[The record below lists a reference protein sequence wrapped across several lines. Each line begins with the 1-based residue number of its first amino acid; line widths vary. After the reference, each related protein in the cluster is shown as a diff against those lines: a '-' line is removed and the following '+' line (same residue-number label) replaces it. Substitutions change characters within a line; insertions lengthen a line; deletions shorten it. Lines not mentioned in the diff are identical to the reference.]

1 MENNNWRPAQGE
13 TPSMEVPS
21 SDWRSQLQPEARQRI
36 VNKIMDTLRRH
47 LPVAAP
53 EGMTELKKIAVRFE
67 EKIYAAAVNQ
77 SDYLRKISL
86 KMLSMETKTQQNTP
100 MNSQPGV
107 NQNSTDTGSIAIPP
121 QVNSQG
127 QSLPQIPLVG
137 PPSGRQ
143 QHLPQNLQ
151 NNTPASMQ
159 GSSSLSASPSITGLT
174 QSTITNFGHTSNMQN
189 MPGISHSSVNNS
201 LAQGTT
207 TDIYANAQRHMQ
219 GRQQQQ
225 SQNPL
230 IYQNQLQPQ
239 LMKNIHNNALLQP
252 SMHQQ
257 QQQQSLLQTN
267 QLQTSQQSTMQM
279 PSGLTSG
286 QSSIQQPPATSIQ
299 SASQPALQQNQLN
312 AIQQSVSPL
321 LPQHVHFARQSQQ
334 PQSSLHQQTNLQ
346 TQQQQ
351 QQQQQQQ
358 LIGQQANMSN
368 IQQNQLLGQQNS
380 IVDIKQQQQRLPVQA
395 NNLINMQQSQQL
407 LNQQSLSLHQQQL
420 GQQTNMQGL
429 QQQQQPQSQQQLI
442 GSLQNISNMQSHQR
456 SMQLLQQSKNMS
468 QTQQQLQQPSISLL
482 QPQGQQS
489 HHMSSQQHLMS
500 QFQSQ
505 GPLQQPLAMQQQSNS
520 MQRDIQQRIPS
531 GTLLQPQSA
540 MEQQKQFMQSQR
552 GIPEVS
558 SSTSMDSTAQTGH
571 NGADWQEEIY
581 QKIQAMKE
589 AHLAELQEFHQKI
602 SQRYQQSEMMPH
614 AKQSGNFEKLKS
626 FKVLLERVLA
636 FLQISKN
643 SITIGLK
650 EKLPTYEK
658 QIIGLL
664 NTNNKQKIMPLPL
677 QGQQQPHLPGG
688 LAQSTPQHQPSQVPQ
703 VQQHENLG
711 NQVHQMNMT
720 GSITSMQSAVTSGMQ
735 HGSMTLTSLVAP
747 ATQQNATNSVQ
758 SAPDLD
764 PVQVN
769 SFGSL
774 QQGTMGSLQ
783 QSGVGPLPNSV
794 GASQQT
800 NLNNLSQSSL
810 SSLQPNGTSVQN
822 SNVLQ
827 QQHLKTQQ
835 KEHLLQNQQ
844 QLKQQLQ
851 QRQIQQQMLQ
861 HQQRQQLQQPLQQQ
875 VHLQQKQQQPSQ
887 LPVHQMSQ
895 LHPMNE
901 LNELKARQ
909 GSSINPGIYQQTF
922 TGVQRPNYYPQ
933 QLKPG
938 ASFPISSPQS
948 LQASSPQIS
957 HHSSPQIEHALLP
970 THAKPGTPMQS
981 TGSPF
986 VVPSPSP
993 STPIAPSP
1001 IQGDS
1006 EKLLSA
1012 AVSLPTTGQT
1022 TNQQAASATLQSQ
1035 SISVATPGI
1044 SASPL
1049 LAEFPSQEGNLTNA
1063 TSRVGASERPLER
1076 LIKAVQSLSPT
1087 ALSSAVSD
1095 ISSVVSMID
1104 RIAGSAPGNGS
1115 RAAVGED
1122 LVAMTKCRMQA
1133 RNFMSQDGGTTT
1145 KKMKRHTS
1153 AMPLNN
1159 VSSAGSV
1166 NDNFMKFGSLDSSE
1180 LESTATSHVKRR
1192 KLEVNHALQE
1202 EIRVINQQLIDT
1214 VVSICDE
1221 DSDSAAAAAAA
1232 SSEGVGE
1239 GTIIECSFNAVAFSP
1254 SLKAHFAS
1262 MHMCPIAPL
1271 RLLVPSNYPKCSP
1284 LLVDKIPIEPSKEFE
1299 DLSIKA
1305 KSRFSIS
1312 LRGLSQPMS
1321 LGEMAGTW
1329 DTCARKVIVEYV
1341 QQTGGGSFSSTYGA
1355 WENCVGA

>member
-1 MENNNWRPAQGE
+1 
-13 TPSMEVPS
+13 
-21 SDWRSQLQPEARQRI
+21 
-36 VNKIMDTLRRH
+36 
-47 LPVAAP
+47 
-53 EGMTELKKIAVRFE
+53 
-67 EKIYAAAVNQ
+67 
-77 SDYLRKISL
+77 
-86 KMLSMETKTQQNTP
+86 
-100 MNSQPGV
+100 
-107 NQNSTDTGSIAIPP
+107 
-121 QVNSQG
+121 
-127 QSLPQIPLVG
+127 
-137 PPSGRQ
+137 
-143 QHLPQNLQ
+143 
-151 NNTPASMQ
+151 MQ
-159 GSSSLSASPSITGLT
+159 GSSSLSAAPSITGLS

-207 TDIYANAQRHMQ
+207 ADIYANAPRHMQ

-230 IYQNQLQPQ
+230 IYQNSLQPQ
-239 LMKNIHNNALLQP
+239 LMKKMHNNALLQS
-252 SMHQQ
+252 SMQQQ

-321 LPQHVHFARQSQQ
+321 LPQHVQAFPRQSQQ

-380 IVDIKQQQQRLPVQA
+380 IVDIKQQQQRLPVQQ

-429 QQQQQPQSQQQLI
+429 QQQQQPQSQQQQQLL

-468 QTQQQLQQPSISLL
+468 QAQQQLQQPSISLL
-482 QPQGQQS
+482 QPQGQQAL
-489 HHMSSQQHLMS
+489 HLSSQQHLMS
-500 QFQSQ
+500 QFQPQ
-505 GPLQQPLAMQQQSNS
+505 GQLQQPLAMQQHSNGG
-520 MQRDIQQRIPS
+520 MQREMQQRISS

-540 MEQQKQFMQSQR
+540 LEQQKQFMQSQR

-571 NGADWQEEIY
+571 NGADWQEEVY
-581 QKIQAMKE
+581 QKIQVMKE
-589 AHLAELQEFHQKI
+589 SHLAELQEFHLKI
-602 SQRYQQSEMMPH
+602 SQRYQQSEMMPQ

-658 QIIGLL
+658 QILGLL
-664 NTNNKQKIMPLPL
+664 NTNNKQKIMPSQL
-677 QGQQQPHLPGG
+677 QGQQQQLHHPGG
-688 LAQSTPQHQPSQVPQ
+688 LAQSTPQHQPSQVLQ

-711 NQVHQMNMT
+711 NQVHQMNVA
-720 GSITSMQSAVTSGMQ
+720 GSITSMQSAVTSSMQ
-735 HGSMTLTSLVAP
+735 HGSMTLPSLVAP
-747 ATQQNATNSVQ
+747 LTQQNATNSAQ

-827 QQHLKTQQ
+827 QQHLKQQ
-835 KEHLLQNQQ
+835 QQEHLLQNQQ

-851 QRQIQQQMLQ
+851 QRQMQQQLLQ
-861 HQQRQQLQQPLQQQ
+861 QQQRLQQPLQQH

-909 GSSINPGIYQQTF
+909 GSSIKPGIYQQTF
-922 TGVQRPNYYPQ
+922 TGVQRPNYYTQ

-1001 IQGDS
+1001 IPGDS

-1012 AVSLPTTGQT
+1012 AVSLPTTGQA
-1022 TNQQAASATLQSQ
+1022 TNQQAASAPLQSQ

-1076 LIKAVQSLSPT
+1076 LIKAVQSMSPT

-1122 LVAMTKCRMQA
+1122 LVAMTKCRLQA

-1166 NDNFMKFGSLDSSE
+1166 NDNFMKFGSLDSPE

-1202 EIRVINQQLIDT
+1202 EIREINQQLIDT

-1221 DSDSAAAAAAA
+1221 DSDSAAAAA
-1232 SSEGVGE
+1232 SEGVGE
-1239 GTIIECSFNAVAFSP
+1239 GTIIECSFNGVAFSP

-1262 MHMCPIAPL
+1262 MHMRPIAPL

-1284 LLVDKIPIEPSKEFE
+1284 LLLDKLPIESSKEFE

-1329 DTCARKVIVEYV
+1329 DSCARKVIVEYV
-1341 QQTGGGSFSSTYGA
+1341 QKTGGGSFSSTYGA
-1355 WENCVGA
+1355 WVNCVGA

>member
-77 SDYLRKISL
+77 SDYLRKISI
-86 KMLSMETKTQQNTP
+86 KMLSMETKTQQNAP
-100 MNSQPGV
+100 MNPQPGV
-107 NQNSTDTGSIAIPP
+107 NQNSTETGSLAIPP
-121 QVNSQG
+121 HVNSQG
-127 QSLPQIPLVG
+127 QPLPQIPLVG

-143 QHLPQNLQ
+143 QLLPQNLQ

-159 GSSSLSASPSITGLT
+159 GSSSLSAAPSITGLS

-207 TDIYANAQRHMQ
+207 ADIYANAPRHMQ

-230 IYQNQLQPQ
+230 IYQNSLQPQ
-239 LMKNIHNNALLQP
+239 LMKKMHNNALLQP
-252 SMHQQ
+252 SMQQQ

-321 LPQHVHFARQSQQ
+321 LPQHVQAFSRQSQQ

-351 QQQQQQQ
+351 QQQQQ
-358 LIGQQANMSN
+358 LIGQQANLSN

-380 IVDIKQQQQRLPVQA
+380 IVDIKQQQQRLPVLQ

-429 QQQQQPQSQQQLI
+429 QQQQQPQSQQQQQLL

-468 QTQQQLQQPSISLL
+468 QAQQQLQQPSISLL
-482 QPQGQQS
+482 QPQGQQTL
-489 HHMSSQQHLMS
+489 HLSSQQHLMP
-500 QFQSQ
+500 QFQPQ
-505 GPLQQPLAMQQQSNS
+505 GQLQQPLAMQQQSNGG
-520 MQRDIQQRIPS
+520 MQREIQQRISS

-540 MEQQKQFMQSQR
+540 LEQQKQFMQSQR

-558 SSTSMDSTAQTGH
+558 SSS
-571 NGADWQEEIY
+571 N
-581 QKIQAMKE
+581 
-589 AHLAELQEFHQKI
+589 
-602 SQRYQQSEMMPH
+602 EMMPQ

-626 FKVLLERVLA
+626 FKVFLERVLA

-658 QIIGLL
+658 QILGLL
-664 NTNNKQKIMPLPL
+664 NTNNKQKIMPSQL
-677 QGQQQPHLPGG
+677 QGQQQLHHPGG
-688 LAQSTPQHQPSQVPQ
+688 LAQSTPQHQPSQVLQ

-720 GSITSMQSAVTSGMQ
+720 GSITNMQSAVTSSMQ
-735 HGSMTLTSLVAP
+735 HGSMTLPSLVAP
-747 ATQQNATNSVQ
+747 LTQQNATNSAQ
-758 SAPDLD
+758 SALDLD

-794 GASQQT
+794 SASQQT

-827 QQHLKTQQ
+827 QQHLKQQ
-835 KEHLLQNQQ
+835 QQEHLLQNQQ

-851 QRQIQQQMLQ
+851 QHQMQQQLLQ
-861 HQQRQQLQQPLQQQ
+861 QQQRLQQPLQQQ
-875 VHLQQKQQQPSQ
+875 VHQQQKQQQPSQ

-909 GSSINPGIYQQTF
+909 GSSIKPGIYQQTF

-1001 IQGDS
+1001 IPGDS

-1022 TNQQAASATLQSQ
+1022 TNQQAASAPLQSQ

-1076 LIKAVQSLSPT
+1076 LIKAVQSMSPT

-1122 LVAMTKCRMQA
+1122 LVAMTKCRLQA

-1153 AMPLNN
+1153 AIPLNN

-1166 NDNFMKFGSLDSSE
+1166 NDYFMKFGSIDSPK

-1192 KLEVNHALQE
+1192 KLEVNHALKE
-1202 EIRVINQQLIDT
+1202 EIREINQQLIDT

-1221 DSDSAAAAAAA
+1221 DSNSAAAAA
-1232 SSEGVGE
+1232 SEGVGE
-1239 GTIIECSFNAVAFSP
+1239 GTIIECSFNGVAFSP

-1262 MHMCPIAPL
+1262 MHMCPIGPL

-1284 LLVDKIPIEPSKEFE
+1284 LLVDKLPIEPSKEFE

-1329 DTCARKVIVEYV
+1329 DTCSRKVIVEYV

-1355 WENCVGA
+1355 WVNCVGA